1 MSPPV
6 TGVEIRRRLSVSA
19 EEVFAAFADASL
31 VARWL
36 RPSPEVMLTVLEF
49 DFRPGGAYR
58 FAYDVP
64 DGRRM
69 IVGGTYRSIE
79 RPTRIVFSWLIEP
92 PDEHAGIDSE
102 VTVTL
107 VSIGNATELTIQHAK
122 FGRADAD
129 ERHAEGWRGAFELL
143 DTLLSRA
150 EDLLPAQGIAEKS
163 KRRRSKA

>member
-1 MSPPV
+1 MG
-6 TGVEIRRRLSVSA
+6 TAGKGVVVRRRLSASV
-19 EEVFAAFADASL
+19 ERVFAAFADAAL

-36 RPSPEVMLTVLEF
+36 RPSPDVMLTVLEF
-49 DFRPGGAYR
+49 DFRAGGAYR

-107 VSIGNATELTIQHAK
+107 ASSGSATELTIRHAR
-122 FGRADAD
+122 FERADA
-129 ERHAEGWRGAFELL
+129 EARHDEGWRGALELL
-143 DTLLSRA
+143 DALLHGPEA
-150 EDLLPAQGIAEKS
+150 AVNPAAK
-163 KRRRSKA
+163 RSKA

>member
-1 MSPPV
+1 MSTPGA
-6 TGVEIRRRLSVSA
+6 GVQIRRRLSTSV
-19 EEVFAAFADASL
+19 EKVFTAFADAAL
-31 VARWL
+31 VAQWL
-36 RPSPEVMLTVLEF
+36 RPSPDVRLTVLEH

-69 IVGGTYRSIE
+69 IVGGTYRVIE
-79 RPTRIVFSWLIEP
+79 RPTRIVFSWLIDP

-107 VSIGNATELTIQHAK
+107 APSGDSTELTIVHAK

-129 ERHAEGWRGAFELL
+129 ARHAEGWRGALALL
-143 DTLLSRA
+143 EALLRGPEA
-150 EDLLPAQGIAEKS
+150 
-163 KRRRSKA
+163 

>member
-1 MSPPV
+1 MSPGLA
-6 TGVEIRRRLSVSA
+6 GVEIQRRLSVSA
-19 EEVFAAFADASL
+19 EKVFAAFADAGL
-31 VARWL
+31 VAQWL

-69 IVGGTYRSIE
+69 IVGGTYRAIE

-107 VSIGNATELTIQHAK
+107 LPSGNATELTIRHAK

-129 ERHAEGWRGAFELL
+129 ARHAEGWRGALELL
-143 DTLLSRA
+143 NA
-150 EDLLPAQGIAEKS
+150 LLPGQEA
-163 KRRRSKA
+163 

>member
-1 MSPPV
+1 MSSESA
-6 TGVEIRRRLSVSA
+6 GVQIRRRLSVSA
-19 EEVFAAFADASL
+19 EKVFAAFADAAL
-31 VARWL
+31 VAQWL

-49 DFRPGGAYR
+49 DFRLGGAYR

-107 VSIGNATELTIQHAK
+107 VPSGNATELTIHHAR
-122 FGRADAD
+122 FERADA
-129 ERHAEGWRGAFELL
+129 EARHADGWRGALDLL
-143 DTLLSRA
+143 DA
-150 EDLLPAQGIAEKS
+150 LLPAGPEV
-163 KRRRSKA
+163 